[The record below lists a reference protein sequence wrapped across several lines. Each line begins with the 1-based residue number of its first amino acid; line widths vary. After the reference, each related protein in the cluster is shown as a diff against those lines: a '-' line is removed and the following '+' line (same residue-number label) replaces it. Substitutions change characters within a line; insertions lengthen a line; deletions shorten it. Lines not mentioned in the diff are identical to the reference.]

1 MDDLNLEE
9 YFAEIPSGVI
19 ELRDDRIKKQWT
31 EQLDSFLIARF
42 PVTQDFYQTIMN
54 DNPSAFKGMNLP
66 VENVSWI
73 EAVQFCNALSSLK
86 KLEAC
91 YFIKSD
97 DEVIFDKT
105 KNSFRLPTE
114 AEWEFSCKAGSNA
127 VRYGVLDEIAWYKDN
142 SGGRPREPGLKK
154 PNKWGIYDMLG
165 NVWEWCAD
173 VYDETVYGS
182 YRIMRGGGWYD
193 GERSVMSTNR
203 RRSHPKSFR
212 IDDLGFRIARNN
224 A

>member
-54 DNPSAFKGMNLP
+54 DNPSAFKGINLP

-86 KLEAC
+86 KLETC

-105 KNSFRLPTE
+105 KNGFRHPTE

-193 GERSVMSTNR
+193 GDRSVMATNR

>member
-31 EQLDSFLIARF
+31 EQLDSFLIAKF
-42 PVTQDFYQTIMN
+42 PVVQDFYQTIMN
-54 DNPSAFKGMNLP
+54 DNRSAFKGMNLP

-105 KNSFRLPTE
+105 KNGFRLPTE

-173 VYDETVYGS
+173 VYDKTVYGS

-193 GERSVMSTNR
+193 GDRSVMATNR